1 MYFYQSPK
9 VLFLFKSWRSEEVG
23 TYFFYVLIT
32 FIIAFLIEYLNFKRY
47 QLEKENMELIY
58 KKLGT

>member
-1 MYFYQSPK
+1 MMEYMQMYFYQSSK
-9 VLFLFKSWRSEEVG
+9 VLFLFKSWESKEVG

-47 QLEKENMELIY
+47 
-58 KKLGT
+58 